1 MRRRPPRSTR
11 TYPLFPY
18 TTLFRS
24 AGKRVLILEK
34 AALVGGTTATSGGV
48 MWIPNNRFMK
58 EAGVPDSREQAIAY
72 LDAAVGAIA
81 DAGADMPGA
90 SRERRVAFV
99 DAAPQM
105 IDFPV
110 AQGLKLRRLQTEK
123 HRDGKECVSTR
134 RNRWAP

>member
-1 MRRRPPRSTR
+1 MSETHDFIIVGSGAGSFCAALVLRA
-11 TYPLFPY
+11 
-18 TTLFRS
+18 

-90 SRERRVAFV
+90 GDR
-99 DAAPQM
+99 
-105 IDFPV
+105 
-110 AQGLKLRRLQTEK
+110 T
-123 HRDGKECVSTR
+123 STR
-134 RNRWAP
+134 LNSRH